1 MFDISKEKLRIVL
14 FYVCF
19 SVPLR
24 PVSFKVEK
32 SLFQDKDTYVS
43 YSQLITI
50 TMSSK
55 MLAPS
60 YIFETSWEVC
70 NKVGGIYTV
79 LSTRAKTL
87 QDVLK
92 DKCIFIGPD
101 FWIGKKNPLFKESK
115 TLLKRW
121 REHAQDN
128 EDLKLRI
135 GRWQVPGQPI
145 AILVDFN
152 PFFSERN
159 NIFSWAWENYGVN
172 SLNAYGDYDDSLVFS
187 WAAGR
192 VIESY
197 CRYFNLTEKDNVV
210 FQAHEWQTCLAAM
223 YVKKYVPEIA
233 TIFTTH
239 ATTTGRSIAG
249 NGKPL
254 YDYLFAYNGDQMSTE
269 LGVEAKHSVEKNAAL
284 AVDCFTT
291 VSDITDRECKQ
302 LLTRGSDVVL
312 MNGFENDYVPS
323 PSPVFNERRRNAR
336 VTMLKVANAL
346 TGSKMKDDTLIVATG
361 GRYEYKNKGIDAF
374 IDAVNRLKFDE
385 NLKRP
390 VLAYIFVPAWMREAR
405 SDLKQVLKAL
415 TRSKGGLTNPRITHE
430 LHEPWND
437 KVLDQMNYLNIQNRP
452 EDNVKIIFVPCYLDG
467 NDGIFNK
474 LYYDLIIGADITVF
488 PSYYEPWG
496 YTPTESVAFHVPCI
510 TTDLAGFGLWANS
523 LKGAPSEIEDGVKT
537 IHRSDYNFEEV
548 SETIAQTILKF
559 SKFDNAQ
566 VKAAR
571 KAAERVAEKA
581 LWKHFIK
588 YYYEAYDIAL
598 RKRNERLR
606 Q

>member
-1 MFDISKEKLRIVL
+1 
-14 FYVCF
+14 
-19 SVPLR
+19 
-24 PVSFKVEK
+24 
-32 SLFQDKDTYVS
+32 
-43 YSQLITI
+43 
-50 TMSSK
+50 MSSK

-92 DKCIFIGPD
+92 DKCFFIGPD

-115 TLLKRW
+115 TLLKKW
-121 REHAQDN
+121 REYAQ
-128 EDLKLRI
+128 ESEGLKFRV
-135 GRWQVPGQPI
+135 GRWQIPGEPI

-152 PFFSERN
+152 PFFTERN
-159 NIFSWAWENYGVN
+159 NIFGWAWENYGVN

-223 YVKKYVPEIA
+223 YVKKYVPEVA

-254 YDYLFAYNGDQMSTE
+254 YDYLFAYNGDQMSSE

-302 LLTRGSDVVL
+302 LLTRGSDVIL
-312 MNGFENDYVPS
+312 MNGFENDFVPS
-323 PSPVFNERRRNAR
+323 PASAFNERRKNAR
-336 VTMLKVANAL
+336 LAMLKVANAL

-361 GRYEYKNKGIDAF
+361 GRYEFKNKGIDVF
-374 IDAVNRLKFDE
+374 TDAMNRLRFDE

-405 SDLKQVLKAL
+405 TDLKQVLKAL
-415 TRSKGGLTNPRITHE
+415 TRSKGGLNNPRITHE
-430 LHEPWND
+430 LNEPWND

-566 VKAAR
+566 VKATR
-571 KAAERVAEKA
+571 KAAERVAEQA

-598 RKRNERLR
+598 RKRDERLS